1 MFSNFLV
8 KRFVKDSENVS
19 DIKVRGAYAN
29 LAGVVGIITNLIL
42 FIIKLSVGLLSNS
55 VSILADAFNNLSD
68 AASSIITIVGFKM
81 ANKPADAEHPFGHG
95 RIEYI
100 TAMIVSFMVMLVGLQ
115 FVKTSFQ
122 KIINPTPVTFEL
134 LPFILLLVS
143 IVFKFWLSKFN
154 KSIGNK
160 INSSTLKATA
170 TDAMGDVFTSTTVVI
185 SFLISKFTTLPI
197 DGYIGIIVALA
208 IVYSGFSLI
217 KETLNPLL
225 GEPPDP
231 VLVSN
236 ITDMVMSYENITG
249 IHDLIVHNYGPGR
262 IMASI
267 HAEIPS
273 NIDIM
278 EIHHIIDTAE
288 REISKK
294 LNIYLVIHMDPICVD
309 TDEII
314 EARNMVQ
321 DVLSKYEEI
330 KSFHDFRI
338 FHYFIIKGDHDKKN
352 LIFDIE
358 VSPTCLSNE
367 SNSAKLLSNIKNDI
381 KEKSPEYKCVI
392 TVDLA
397 L

>member
-1 MFSNFLV
+1 
-8 KRFVKDSENVS
+8 
-19 DIKVRGAYAN
+19 
-29 LAGVVGIITNLIL
+29 
-42 FIIKLSVGLLSNS
+42 
-55 VSILADAFNNLSD
+55 
-68 AASSIITIVGFKM
+68 
-81 ANKPADAEHPFGHG
+81 
-95 RIEYI
+95 
-100 TAMIVSFMVMLVGLQ
+100 
-115 FVKTSFQ
+115 
-122 KIINPTPVTFEL
+122 
-134 LPFILLLVS
+134 
-143 IVFKFWLSKFN
+143 
-154 KSIGNK
+154 
-160 INSSTLKATA
+160 
-170 TDAMGDVFTSTTVVI
+170 MGDVFTSTTVVI

-338 FHYFIIKGDHDKKN
+338 VGDHDKKN

>member
-1 MFSNFLV
+1 MFSNFLI
-8 KRFVKDSENVS
+8 KRFVKNYDNVS
-19 DIKVRGAYAN
+19 DVKVRGSYAN
-29 LAGVVGIITNLIL
+29 LAGIVGIITNLML
-42 FIIKLSVGLLSNS
+42 FIIKLSVGLFSNS
-55 VSILADAFNNLSD
+55 ISILADAFNNLSD
-68 AASSIITIVGFKM
+68 AASSIITIIGFKM
-81 ANKPADAEHPFGHG
+81 SNKPADAEHPFGHG

-134 LPFILLLVS
+134 LPFILLLIS
-143 IVFKFWLSKFN
+143 IGFKFWLSKFN

-217 KETLNPLL
+217 KETLSPLL

-231 VLVSN
+231 ALVSD
-236 ITDMVMSYENITG
+236 ITDMVMSYDNITG

-321 DVLSKYEEI
+321 DVLSKYEEV
-330 KSFHDFRI
+330 KSFHDFRVV
-338 FHYFIIKGDHDKKN
+338 GDHDKKN

-358 VSPTCLSNE
+358 VCPKCLANE
-367 SNSAKLLSNIKNDI
+367 SSSSQLLSNIEKDI
-381 KEKSPEYKCVI
+381 KKKSPEYRCVI

>member
-1 MFSNFLV
+1 
-8 KRFVKDSENVS
+8 
-19 DIKVRGAYAN
+19 
-29 LAGVVGIITNLIL
+29 
-42 FIIKLSVGLLSNS
+42 
-55 VSILADAFNNLSD
+55 
-68 AASSIITIVGFKM
+68 M

-100 TAMIVSFMVMLVGLQ
+100 TAMIVSFMVMLVGIQ

-134 LPFILLLVS
+134 WPFILLLIS
-143 IVFKFWLSKFN
+143 IGFKFWLSKFN

-197 DGYIGIIVALA
+197 DGYIGIVVALA

-217 KETLNPLL
+217 KETLSPLL

-236 ITDMVMSYENITG
+236 ITDMVMSYDNITG

-314 EARNMVQ
+314 EARNIVK
-321 DVLSKYEEI
+321 DVLSKYEDV
-330 KSFHDFRI
+330 KSFHDFRVV
-338 FHYFIIKGDHDKKN
+338 GENSNKN

-358 VSPTCLSNE
+358 VSPTCLANE
-367 SNSAKLLSNIKNDI
+367 IASAKLLDNIEKDI
-381 KEKSPEYKCVI
+381 KEKSPEYRCVI

>member
-8 KRFVKDSENVS
+8 KRFVKNYDNVS

-29 LAGVVGIITNLIL
+29 LAGIVGIVTNLVL
-42 FIIKLSVGLLSNS
+42 FIIKLSVGLFSNS

-68 AASSIITIVGFKM
+68 AASSIITIIGFKM

-122 KIINPTPVTFEL
+122 KIINPTLVTFEL
-134 LPFILLLVS
+134 LPFILLLIS
-143 IVFKFWLSKFN
+143 IGFKFWLSKFN

-197 DGYIGIIVALA
+197 DGYIGIVVALA

-217 KETLNPLL
+217 KETLSPLL

-231 VLVSN
+231 VLVSD
-236 ITDMVMSYENITG
+236 ITDMVMSYDNITG

-314 EARNMVQ
+314 EARNIVK
-321 DVLSKYEEI
+321 DVLSKYEDV
-330 KSFHDFRI
+330 KSFHDFRVV
-338 FHYFIIKGDHDKKN
+338 GENSNKN

-358 VSPTCLSNE
+358 VSPTCLANE
-367 SNSAKLLSNIKNDI
+367 IASAKLLDNIEKDI
-381 KEKSPEYKCVI
+381 KEKSPEYRCVI

>member
-249 IHDLIVHNYGPGR
+249 VHDLIIHNYGPGR

-314 EARNMVQ
+314 EARKMVEKI
-321 DVLSKYEEI
+321 LLKHEEV
-330 KSFHDFRI
+330 KSFHDFRVI
-338 FHYFIIKGDHDKKN
+338 GENDKKN

-358 VSPTCLSNE
+358 VCPNSLSRE
-367 SNSAKLLSNIKNDI
+367 SQYSTLSQSIENDI
-381 KEKSPEYKCVI
+381 KTVSPDYNCVI
-392 TVDLA
+392 TIDLA
-397 L
+397 LNHDL

>member
-1 MFSNFLV
+1 MFSNFLI
-8 KRFVKDSENVS
+8 KRFVKDYDNVS
-19 DIKVRGAYAN
+19 DVKVRGAYAN
-29 LAGVVGIITNLIL
+29 LAGIVGIITNLML
-42 FIIKLSVGLLSNS
+42 FIIKLFVGLFSNS

-122 KIINPTPVTFEL
+122 KIINPTPVTFEFL
-134 LPFILLLVS
+134 LFILLLIS
-143 IVFKFWLSKFN
+143 IGFKFWLSKFN

-217 KETLNPLL
+217 KETLSPLL

-309 TDEII
+309 TDEIV
-314 EARNMVQ
+314 EARNMVK
-321 DVLSKYEEI
+321 DVLKKYEEV
-330 KSFHDFRI
+330 KSFHDFRVV
-338 FHYFIIKGDHDKKN
+338 GDHDNKN

-358 VSPTCLSNE
+358 VCPKCLANE
-367 SNSAKLLSNIKNDI
+367 NRSSQLLSNIEKDI
-381 KEKSPEYKCVI
+381 KEKSPEYRCVI

>member
-1 MFSNFLV
+1 MLSNFLI
-8 KRFVKDSENVS
+8 KRFVKDYDNVS
-19 DIKVRGAYAN
+19 DVKVRGAYAN
-29 LAGVVGIITNLIL
+29 LAGIVGIITNLML
-42 FIIKLSVGLLSNS
+42 FIIKLFVGLFSNS

-134 LPFILLLVS
+134 LPFILLLIS
-143 IVFKFWLSKFN
+143 IGFKFWLSKFN

-217 KETLNPLL
+217 KETLSPLL

-309 TDEII
+309 TDEIV
-314 EARNMVQ
+314 EARNMVK
-321 DVLSKYEEI
+321 DVLKKYEEV
-330 KSFHDFRI
+330 KSFHDFRVV
-338 FHYFIIKGDHDKKN
+338 GDHDNKN

-358 VSPTCLSNE
+358 VCPKCLANE
-367 SNSAKLLSNIKNDI
+367 NRSSQLLSNIEKDI
-381 KEKSPEYKCVI
+381 KEKSPEYRCVI

>member
-1 MFSNFLV
+1 MISNFLV
-8 KRFVKDSENVS
+8 KRFVKNSENVS
-19 DIKVRGAYAN
+19 DIKVRESYAN
-29 LAGVVGIITNLIL
+29 LAGIVGILTNSIL

-68 AASSIITIVGFKM
+68 AASSIITIIGFKM

-115 FVKTSFQ
+115 FIKTSFER
-122 KIINPTPVTFEL
+122 IINPSAVTFEL
-134 LPFILLLVS
+134 IPFILLLIS
-143 IVFKFWLSKFN
+143 IGFKFWLSIFN

-185 SFLISKFTTLPI
+185 SFLISKFTTIPI
-197 DGYIGIIVALA
+197 DGYIGIVVALA

-217 KETLNPLL
+217 KETLSPLL

-236 ITDMVMSYENITG
+236 ITDMVMSYDNITG

-294 LNIYLVIHMDPICVD
+294 LNIYLVIHMDPICID

-314 EARNMVQ
+314 EARKIVE
-321 DVLSKYEEI
+321 DVLRKYEEI

-338 FHYFIIKGDHDKKN
+338 IGEHDYKN

-358 VSPTCLSNE
+358 VSPEYLNHQ
-367 SNSAKLLSNIKNDI
+367 NDSAVLISKIENDI
-381 KEKSPEYKCVI
+381 KAKSPEYRCVI

-397 L
+397 LL

>member
-8 KRFVKDSENVS
+8 KIFVKDSENVS

-338 FHYFIIKGDHDKKN
+338 VGDHDKKN

-381 KEKSPEYKCVI
+381 KEKSPEYRCVI

>member
-8 KRFVKDSENVS
+8 KRFVKNYDNVS
-19 DIKVRGAYAN
+19 DVKVRGAYAN
-29 LAGVVGIITNLIL
+29 LAGIVGIVTNLML

-68 AASSIITIVGFKM
+68 AASSIITIIGFKM

-100 TAMIVSFMVMLVGLQ
+100 TAMIVSFMVMLVGIQ

-134 LPFILLLVS
+134 WPFILLLIS
-143 IVFKFWLSKFN
+143 IGFKFWLSKFN

-185 SFLISKFTTLPI
+185 SFLICNFTTLPI
-197 DGYIGIIVALA
+197 DGYIGIVVALA

-217 KETLNPLL
+217 KETLSPLL

-236 ITDMVMSYENITG
+236 ITDMVMSYDNITG

-288 REISKK
+288 REISKE

-314 EARNMVQ
+314 EARNMVK
-321 DVLSKYEEI
+321 DVLSKYEEV
-330 KSFHDFRI
+330 KSFHDFRVI
-338 FHYFIIKGDHDKKN
+338 GEHDNKN

-358 VSPTCLSNE
+358 VSPTCLANE
-367 SNSAKLLSNIKNDI
+367 SSSSKLLASIEKDI
-381 KEKSPEYKCVI
+381 KEKAPEYRCVI

>member
-1 MFSNFLV
+1 
-8 KRFVKDSENVS
+8 
-19 DIKVRGAYAN
+19 
-29 LAGVVGIITNLIL
+29 
-42 FIIKLSVGLLSNS
+42 
-55 VSILADAFNNLSD
+55 
-68 AASSIITIVGFKM
+68 M

-134 LPFILLLVS
+134 WPFILLLIS
-143 IVFKFWLSKFN
+143 IGFKFWLSKFN

-185 SFLISKFTTLPI
+185 SFLICKFTTLPI
-197 DGYIGIIVALA
+197 DGYIGIVVALA

-217 KETLNPLL
+217 KETLSPLL

-231 VLVSN
+231 VLVSD
-236 ITDMVMSYENITG
+236 ITDMVMSYDNITG

-309 TDEII
+309 TDEIV

-321 DVLSKYEEI
+321 DILSKYEEV
-330 KSFHDFRI
+330 KSFHDFRVV
-338 FHYFIIKGDHDKKN
+338 GEHDNKN

-358 VSPTCLSNE
+358 VCPTCLSNE
-367 SNSAKLLSNIKNDI
+367 SSSSKLLANIEKDI
-381 KEKSPEYKCVI
+381 KEKSPEYRCVI

>member
-8 KRFVKDSENVS
+8 KRFVKNYDNVS

-29 LAGVVGIITNLIL
+29 LAGIVGIVTNLIL
-42 FIIKLSVGLLSNS
+42 FIIKLSVGLFSNS
-55 VSILADAFNNLSD
+55 ISILADAFNNLSD

-122 KIINPTPVTFEL
+122 KIINPTLVTFEL
-134 LPFILLLVS
+134 LPFILLLIS
-143 IVFKFWLSKFN
+143 IGFKFWLSKFN

-197 DGYIGIIVALA
+197 DGYIGIVVALA

-217 KETLNPLL
+217 KETLSPLL

-231 VLVSN
+231 VLVSD
-236 ITDMVMSYENITG
+236 ITDMVMSYDNITG

-314 EARNMVQ
+314 EARNIVK
-321 DVLSKYEEI
+321 DVLSKYEDV
-330 KSFHDFRI
+330 KSFHDFRVV
-338 FHYFIIKGDHDKKN
+338 GENNNKN

-358 VSPTCLSNE
+358 VSPTCLAYE
-367 SNSAKLLSNIKNDI
+367 IASAKLLNNIDKDI
-381 KEKSPEYKCVI
+381 KEKAPEYKCVI

>member
-8 KRFVKDSENVS
+8 KSFVKNYDNVS
-19 DIKVRGAYAN
+19 DVKVRGAYAN
-29 LAGVVGIITNLIL
+29 LAGIVGIVTNLML

-68 AASSIITIVGFKM
+68 AASSIITIIGFKM

-122 KIINPTPVTFEL
+122 KIINPTLVTFEL
-134 LPFILLLVS
+134 WPFILLLIS
-143 IVFKFWLSKFN
+143 IGFKLWLSKFN
-154 KSIGNK
+154 KAIGNK

-197 DGYIGIIVALA
+197 DGYIGIVVALA

-217 KETLNPLL
+217 KETLSPLL

-231 VLVSN
+231 VLVSD
-236 ITDMVMSYENITG
+236 ITDMVMSYDNITG

-314 EARNMVQ
+314 EARNIVK
-321 DVLSKYEEI
+321 DVLSKYEDV
-330 KSFHDFRI
+330 KSFHDFRVV
-338 FHYFIIKGDHDKKN
+338 GENSNKN

-358 VSPTCLSNE
+358 VSPTCLANE
-367 SNSAKLLSNIKNDI
+367 ITSANLLDNIEKDI
-381 KEKSPEYKCVI
+381 KEKAPEYRCVI

>member
-8 KRFVKDSENVS
+8 KRFVKNYDNVS
-19 DIKVRGAYAN
+19 DVKVRSAYAN
-29 LAGVVGIITNLIL
+29 LAGIVGIVTNLML

-134 LPFILLLVS
+134 WPFILLLIS
-143 IVFKFWLSKFN
+143 IGFKFWLSKFN

-197 DGYIGIIVALA
+197 DGYIGIVVALA

-217 KETLNPLL
+217 KETLSPLL

-321 DVLSKYEEI
+321 DVLSKYEEV
-330 KSFHDFRI
+330 KSFHDFRVV
-338 FHYFIIKGDHDKKN
+338 GDHDKKN

-358 VSPTCLSNE
+358 VCPKCLANE
-367 SNSAKLLSNIKNDI
+367 SSSSQLLSNIEKDI
-381 KEKSPEYKCVI
+381 KKKSPEYRCVI

>member
-1 MFSNFLV
+1 MFSNFLI
-8 KRFVKDSENVS
+8 KRFVKNYDNVS
-19 DIKVRGAYAN
+19 DVKVRGSYAN
-29 LAGVVGIITNLIL
+29 LAGIVGIITNLML
-42 FIIKLSVGLLSNS
+42 FIIKLSVGLFSNS
-55 VSILADAFNNLSD
+55 ISILADAFNNLSD
-68 AASSIITIVGFKM
+68 AASSIITIIGFKM

-134 LPFILLLVS
+134 LPFILLLIS
-143 IVFKFWLSKFN
+143 IGFKFWLSKFN

-217 KETLNPLL
+217 KETLSPLL

-231 VLVSN
+231 VLVSD
-236 ITDMVMSYENITG
+236 ITDMVMSYDNITG

-314 EARNMVQ
+314 EARNIVQ
-321 DVLSKYEEI
+321 DVLSKYEEV
-330 KSFHDFRI
+330 KSFHDFRVV
-338 FHYFIIKGDHDKKN
+338 GDHDNKN

-358 VSPTCLSNE
+358 VCPTCLSNE
-367 SNSAKLLSNIKNDI
+367 NNSSKLLANIEKDI
-381 KEKSPEYKCVI
+381 KKKSPEYRCVI

>member
-1 MFSNFLV
+1 MLSNFLV
-8 KRFVKDSENVS
+8 KKFIKNSEDVS
-19 DIKVRGAYAN
+19 NIKVRESYAN
-29 LAGVVGIITNLIL
+29 LAGIIGILTNTLL
-42 FIIKLSVGLLSNS
+42 FVIKLSVGLLSGS
-55 VSILADAFNNLSD
+55 VAIMADAFNNLSD

-134 LPFILLLVS
+134 LPFILLLIS
-143 IVFKFWLSKFN
+143 IGFKFWLSKFN

-197 DGYIGIIVALA
+197 DGYIGIVVALA

-217 KETLNPLL
+217 KETLSPLL

-231 VLVSN
+231 VLVSD

-321 DVLSKYEEI
+321 DVLSKYEEV
-330 KSFHDFRI
+330 KSFHDFRVV
-338 FHYFIIKGDHDKKN
+338 GDHDKKN

-358 VSPTCLSNE
+358 VCPKCLANE
-367 SNSAKLLSNIKNDI
+367 SSSSQLLSNIEKDI
-381 KEKSPEYKCVI
+381 KKKSPEYRCVI

>member
-29 LAGVVGIITNLIL
+29 LAGVVGIITNLML
-42 FIIKLSVGLLSNS
+42 FIIKLAVGLFSNS

-134 LPFILLLVS
+134 LPFILLLIS
-143 IVFKFWLSKFN
+143 IGFKFWLSKFN

-217 KETLNPLL
+217 KETLSPLL

-231 VLVSN
+231 ILVSN

-321 DVLSKYEEI
+321 DVLSKYKEI
-330 KSFHDFRI
+330 KSFHDFRVV
-338 FHYFIIKGDHDKKN
+338 GDHDKKN

-358 VSPTCLSNE
+358 VSPTCLANE
-367 SNSAKLLSNIKNDI
+367 DSSAKLLSNIKNDI

>member
-294 LNIYLVIHMDPICVD
+294 LNIYLVIHMYPICVD

-338 FHYFIIKGDHDKKN
+338 VGDHDKKN

>member
-1 MFSNFLV
+1 M
-8 KRFVKDSENVS
+8 
-19 DIKVRGAYAN
+19 
-29 LAGVVGIITNLIL
+29 
-42 FIIKLSVGLLSNS
+42 FIIKLSVGLFSNS

-68 AASSIITIVGFKM
+68 AASSIITIIGFKM

-122 KIINPTPVTFEL
+122 KIINPTLVTFEL
-134 LPFILLLVS
+134 WPFILLLIS
-143 IVFKFWLSKFN
+143 IGFKFWLSKFN

-197 DGYIGIIVALA
+197 DGYIGIVVALA

-217 KETLNPLL
+217 KETLSPLL

-231 VLVSN
+231 VLVSD
-236 ITDMVMSYENITG
+236 ITDMVMSYDNITG

-314 EARNMVQ
+314 EARNM
-321 DVLSKYEEI
+321 
-330 KSFHDFRI
+330 
-338 FHYFIIKGDHDKKN
+338 
-352 LIFDIE
+352 
-358 VSPTCLSNE
+358 
-367 SNSAKLLSNIKNDI
+367 
-381 KEKSPEYKCVI
+381 
-392 TVDLA
+392 
-397 L
+397 